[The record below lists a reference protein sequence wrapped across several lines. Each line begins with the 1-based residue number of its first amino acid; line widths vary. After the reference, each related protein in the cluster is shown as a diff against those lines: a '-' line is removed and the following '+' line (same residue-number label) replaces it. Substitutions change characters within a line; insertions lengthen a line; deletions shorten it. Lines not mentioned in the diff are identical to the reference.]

1 MKVIDFIVYNFS
13 ELEFYSPN
21 YTYILCTE
29 LKAVLELNNIAVI
42 TVDSI
47 ISPTD
52 ISQQLSDLEH
62 QLAQQSCWAICDMN
76 ELSDCR
82 WELWL
87 WIQGALLL

>member
-1 MKVIDFIVYNFS
+1 MHAGNHSFKTFFS
-13 ELEFYSPN
+13 VSCKIKHFSRSQ
-21 YTYILCTE
+21 TSSRSG
-29 LKAVLELNNIAVI
+29 VLELNNIAVI